1 VKKLYFISWI
11 LLFISL
17 ISCEKV
23 ETKDVG
29 YQIIAEIAG
38 ADDGVAKL
46 VKLDLFT
53 NEPATVDSVRI
64 RNGKFSFKGRVNS
77 AYLHTIILPN
87 SKGKIHLFLDNSDIV
102 IKGDIKHFEKLKVI
116 GSRED
121 SLFRSYTL
129 DDIFD
134 RKRGK
139 EIMLNYPK
147 YNYTAMVAYY
157 QFQYFNIPIDSM
169 QLIMSG
175 FNPKVKESYYYDH
188 LNKLYESI
196 KNVAIGQPA
205 PNFKIQDSNGE
216 WVQLDDFKGKFVLID
231 FWASWCAPCRA
242 SNPELVKVYETFQNR
257 NFTILGVSVDKDKK
271 RWLDA
276 IDKDRLPWINVS
288 NLKGWDEV
296 SNLYGV
302 KALRK

>member
-1 VKKLYFISWI
+1 MKKLYFISWI

-29 YQIIAEIAG
+29 YQIIVEIAG

-87 SKGKIHLFLDNSDIV
+87 SKGKIHLFLDNSDIN
-102 IKGDIKHFEKLKVI
+102 IKGDIKQIEKLKVT

-134 RKRGK
+134 RKKGK

-157 QFQYFNIPIDSM
+157 QFQYFNIPVDSM
-169 QLIMSG
+169 QLIMVG
-175 FNPKVKESYYYDH
+175 FSPKVKESNYYKH

-205 PNFKIQDSNGE
+205 PNFKIQDSKGNR
-216 WVQLDDFKGKFVLID
+216 VQLDDFKGKFVLID

-242 SNPELVKVYETFQNR
+242 SNPKLIKVFETFQNR

-288 NLKGWDEV
+288 N
-296 SNLYGV
+296 
-302 KALRK
+302 